1 MYAPAKHSANN
12 QWNMRVGASTTRR
25 LALTTPGAADPGV
38 VEAAGLEPGALA
50 VLIVLIEF
58 MVIS

>member
-1 MYAPAKHSANN
+1 
-12 QWNMRVGASTTRR
+12 MRVGASTTRR
-25 LALTTPGAADPGV
+25 LALTTPWTADPGV

>member
-1 MYAPAKHSANN
+1 
-12 QWNMRVGASTTRR
+12 MRVGASTTRR
-25 LALTTPGAADPGV
+25 LALATPGAADPGV

-50 VLIVLIEF
+50 VLIVLIGF